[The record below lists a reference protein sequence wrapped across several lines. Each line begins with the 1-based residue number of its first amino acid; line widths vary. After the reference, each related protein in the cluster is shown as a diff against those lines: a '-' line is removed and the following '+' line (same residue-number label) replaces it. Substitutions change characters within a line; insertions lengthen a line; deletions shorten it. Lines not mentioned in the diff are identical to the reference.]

1 MTLTGAQDQSFC
13 KALVEAFRDIA
24 KGSSVSELEQSEP
37 LSREVAIAT
46 SGTVSYG
53 RETHFVCP
61 VNLPSYQSPLYLI
74 DAIGPFFPGYER
86 FRINWSKLPWI
97 RFESMNGPELG
108 DAFARIRGDMQ
119 IFARSVAGI
128 GYNGVTLDDVP
139 HLADHEF
146 YEDSIRERVALY
158 RREFRELFR
167 IIRDEGLQV
176 YLTMDILTFTPA
188 LEEKIGKSARRQRE
202 FLVELL
208 DRFFE
213 DFPEVA
219 GVVVRIGESDGLD
232 IKEQFRSKL
241 VLKSPGM
248 VNKCLRAVLPVFEK
262 HRRRCIFRTW
272 TVGAHAVGDLIWHH
286 ATLEKTVAGID
297 SPALVLSMKY
307 GESDFFRYLSLNRN
321 FLVTD
326 LPKIVE
332 LQTRR
337 EYEGCGEYPSFT
349 GGDYE
354 QLAIELRDV
363 PDVIGISVW
372 CQTGGW
378 TPFRRLA
385 FLENSSVW
393 TEINTFVT
401 LRLFKHGELVEE
413 AISHLPGVTNPPAL
427 QELLRLSEE
436 VIIELLYLPDFARR
450 RLYFRRVRVPPL
462 IGVYWHHIFVA
473 HSLKKMLNHFVQD
486 GEAAIRSG
494 YAAMS
499 KIKRMRSLAIQCHLP
514 EEDIEYMEYTLGI
527 IALAREYF
535 FRPYDE
541 DIRER
546 LEKAK
551 KKYKRRF
558 PKGTRFRYTVKLDFK
573 PFRLNRKYIGFFAN
587 QLVRGTPGYRI
598 IDRIVGLR
606 LLSIAYFVLK
616 RSRPKLMPKIARKSA
631 MGIDAVFK

>member
-1 MTLTGAQDQSFC
+1 
-13 KALVEAFRDIA
+13 
-24 KGSSVSELEQSEP
+24 
-37 LSREVAIAT
+37 
-46 SGTVSYG
+46 
-53 RETHFVCP
+53 
-61 VNLPSYQSPLYLI
+61 VNLVDLPSLQSSLYLI
-74 DAIGPFFPGYER
+74 DAIGPFFPGYDR

-97 RFESMNGPELG
+97 RFEAMGEEELNET
-108 DAFARIRGDMQ
+108 FAQVRGDMQ
-119 IFARSVAGI
+119 IFCQSVAAI
-128 GYNGVTLDDVP
+128 GYTGVTLDDVP

-146 YEDSIRERVALY
+146 YEESVRERIHLY
-158 RREFRELFR
+158 REHFRELFR
-167 IIRDEGLQV
+167 IIRGEGLHV

-188 LEEKIGKSARRQRE
+188 LEERIGNSAKKQRE
-202 FLVELL
+202 FLGELL

-219 GVVVRIGESDGLD
+219 GVVLRIGESDGLD

-241 VLKSPGM
+241 VLKSPAM
-248 VNKCLRAVLPVFEK
+248 VNKCLQAILPVFEK
-262 HRRRCIFRTW
+262 HGRRCIFRTW
-272 TVGAHAVGDLIWHH
+272 TVGAHSVGDLIWHD
-286 ATLEKTVAGID
+286 ATLEKTVAGIT

-321 FLVTD
+321 FFVSD

-337 EYEGCGEYPSFT
+337 EYEGCGEYPSFV

-363 PDVIGISVW
+363 PNVIGISVW

-378 TPFRRLA
+378 TPFRRLS
-385 FLENSSVW
+385 FLESSSVW

-413 AISHLPGVTNPPAL
+413 AISHLPNVTNLPAL

-436 VIIELLYLPDFARR
+436 VVIELLYLPDFARR
-450 RLYFRRVRVPPL
+450 RLYFRRVRIPPL

-473 HSLKKMLNHFVQD
+473 HSLKKMLNHFVKE
-486 GEAAIRSG
+486 GETSIRAG

-499 KIKRMRSLAIQCHLP
+499 KIKRMRSLALECNLP

-527 IALAREYF
+527 IALSREYF
-535 FRPYDE
+535 FRPFDE
-541 DIRER
+541 DIRKR
-546 LEKAK
+546 LKKAK
-551 KKYKRRF
+551 KRYKRRF
-558 PKGTRFRYTVKLDFK
+558 PKGTRFRYTVKLDFE
-573 PFRLNRKYIGFFAN
+573 PFRLSRRYIRFFAN
-587 QLVRGTPGYRI
+587 YLVRRSPGYRI
-598 IDRIVGLR
+598 VDRIVGLR